1 MNVTIFGS
9 GYVGLV
15 TGACL
20 AEANNRLSDLQ
31 FAVAYFN
38 RDWTQVSPRKIRNQY
53 GDEENNVVI
62 SDAGITFARSGCRL
76 GVNL

>member
-20 AEANNRLSDLQ
+20 AEVGNHVCCVDVDEAKITRLKNGDIPNKTVVNDL
-31 FAVAYFN
+31 
-38 RDWTQVSPRKIRNQY
+38 
-53 GDEENNVVI
+53 
-62 SDAGITFARSGCRL
+62 
-76 GVNL
+76 